1 MLLWKYELE
10 KELLRKEE
18 LYQEMLVWKQELEK
32 ELEYYHMYVPQ
43 SRKSIS
49 ENRCRR
55 YLYRGLARRRVRG

>member
-1 MLLWKYELE
+1 MLGKHELE
-10 KELLRKEE
+10 KELLWNEE

-32 ELEYYHMYVPQ
+32 ELEYYHMHVPQ

-55 YLYRGLARRRVRG
+55 YFYQGFQV